1 MRSIV
6 YHFDDPR
13 AFRSFILGGE
23 RELALPLSETVAD
36 GEWVL
41 AIFEVGRRKRATA
54 AAAKG
59 LDRGEQNWVLVFE
72 DRDWS
77 RIVAFAEAA
86 EISLSGEHAAAPV
99 PMPRATPPSKPVK
112 RDAPSEPSDTQVSR
126 IDEAFAPPRAPTHGI
141 VTRSTTSRVLLVE
154 DDPAMRD
161 LVKSML
167 EADGL
172 EVDTVESG
180 EAAQEKTATEAFDLM
195 VLDWNLPGMSG
206 IELCRKLRRDE
217 RLSLMPILFLTGH
230 ASSRDVVEAFS
241 SGADDFVSKPFRA
254 PELNARIL
262 GLLRRARVSEPNV
275 LDDEGD
281 DE

>member
-13 AFRSFILGGE
+13 AFRSFILGGDH
-23 RELALPLSETVAD
+23 ELSLPLSETVAD

-41 AIFEVGRRKRATA
+41 AIFEVGKRKRATA

-59 LDRGEQNWVLVFE
+59 FDRGEHNLVLVFE
-72 DRDWS
+72 NRDWS

-86 EISLSGEHAAAPV
+86 QFSVSGERAAAPV
-99 PMPRATPPSKPVK
+99 PLPRETPPPKAVK
-112 RDAPSEPSDTQVSR
+112 NAAPSEPSDTQVSR
-126 IDEAFAPPRAPTHGI
+126 VDEAFAPPRPSHGI
-141 VTRSTTSRVLLVE
+141 VTRNATSRVLLVE

-172 EVDTVESG
+172 DVATADSG
-180 EAAQEKTATEAFDLM
+180 EAAEEKTASEVFDLM

-206 IELCRKLRRDE
+206 IELCRKLRRDR

-262 GLLRRARVSEPNV
+262 GLLRRARVSEPGPE
-275 LDDEGD
+275 DDE
-281 DE
+281 